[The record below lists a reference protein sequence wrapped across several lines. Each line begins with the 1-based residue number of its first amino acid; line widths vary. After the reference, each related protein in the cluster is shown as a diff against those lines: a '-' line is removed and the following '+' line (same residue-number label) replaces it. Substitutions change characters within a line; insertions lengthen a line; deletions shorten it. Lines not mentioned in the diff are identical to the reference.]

1 MYSRSTFSFFF
12 FFFKQKTAYEMRI
25 SDWSS
30 DVCSSDLQDRGDRRF
45 ADVATEPATVL
56 VQHLLEAF
64 ELADTHQVIQLLARI
79 RKVFAEMIVDRHAL
93 TLELG
98 LQHLRYQWCATA
110 TGGSGLP
117 AFLQRRQRRAAAG
130 NRLAPRLLRHV
141 VDPAD
146 LPRRRQRTPPP
157 P

>member
-1 MYSRSTFSFFF
+1 MG
-12 FFFKQKTAYEMRI
+12 I

-30 DVCSSDLQDRGDRRF
+30 DVFSSDL
-45 ADVATEPATVL
+45 TVL

-79 RKVFAEMIVDRHAL
+79 RKVFGEMIVDRHAL

-110 TGGSGLP
+110 TGGGGLR
-117 AFLQRRQRRAAAG
+117 AFLQRRPRRAAAG
-130 NRLAPRLLRHV
+130 NQIGRASCRERV
-141 VDPAD
+141 CQYV
-146 LPRRRQRTPPP
+146 
-157 P
+157 

>member
-1 MYSRSTFSFFF
+1 M
-12 FFFKQKTAYEMRI
+12 

-30 DVCSSDLQDRGDRRF
+30 DVCSSDLHERVPAAGQDRGDRRF

-98 LQHLRYQWCATA
+98 LQHLRYQ
-110 TGGSGLP
+110 
-117 AFLQRRQRRAAAG
+117 RRSEERRVG
-130 NRLAPRLLRHV
+130 KECVSTFSSRWSPIHYKKKKQKKNN
-141 VDPAD
+141 
-146 LPRRRQRTPPP
+146 Q
-157 P
+157 

>member
-1 MYSRSTFSFFF
+1 MG
-12 FFFKQKTAYEMRI
+12 I

-30 DVCSSDLQDRGDRRF
+30 DVFSSDL
-45 ADVATEPATVL
+45 TVL

-110 TGGSGLP
+110 TGGGGLR

-130 NRLAPRLLRHV
+130 NRLAQRLLRHV
-141 VDPAD
+141 VARAD
-146 LPRRRQRTPPP
+146 QIGRASCRERVCQYV
-157 P
+157 